1 MFKTK
6 EEKFDELMNRFQD
19 NASPE
24 TNWAMSMLRLTNYD
38 DFNKLMNAWLTTVA
52 PYPMQMGHPNR
63 ECTFKN
69 RVCND
74 INLPKHLCCFPIEHE
89 FVKSVTDLDL
99 KEEHWVQFFF
109 EMFHR
114 LRRPPTQEPT
124 QQPTQEPTQEPTPE
138 ALITQE
144 ETDMQPMQQH
154 MQQHRQHLIVTK
166 EDKYDTLMRQFQ
178 DNASPETN
186 WAMRL
191 LHTTNHE
198 EFTKL
203 MNIWT
208 TTPSSTLPDF
218 KTRVCDEMLN
228 VAHEH
233 EFINSVPPELNLK
246 EEHWIPFF
254 FEMFQRVRHPPTPQE
269 MQEKMNR
276 HMQQMQQ
283 MQEPQ
288 PTQ

>member
-1 MFKTK
+1 MFRFTPL
-6 EEKFDELMNRFQD
+6 EEKFDELMTRFQD

-24 TNWAMSMLRLTNYD
+24 TNWAMSVLRITNYD

-52 PYPMQMGHPNR
+52 PYPMQMCHPNR

-69 RVCND
+69 RVCNEF
-74 INLPKHLCCFPIEHE
+74 NLPKHLCCFPIEHE
-89 FVKSVTDLDL
+89 FVKSVPDLDL

-114 LRRPPTQEPT
+114 LRRQEEPPTP
-124 QQPTQEPTQEPTPE
+124 EPTPDPTSE
-138 ALITQE
+138 PTPDALITITQE
-144 ETDMQPMQQH
+144 ETDLKHMQH
-154 MQQHRQHLIVTK
+154 MQHMQHLIVTK
-166 EDKYDTLMRQFQ
+166 EEKYDTIMRQFQ
-178 DNASPETN
+178 YNASPETS

-191 LHTTNHE
+191 LHLTNYDD
-198 EFTKL
+198 FNKL
-203 MNIWT
+203 MNAWL
-208 TTPSSTLPDF
+208 TPSSTLPDL

-233 EFINSVPPELNLK
+233 EFIKSVPPELNLK

-276 HMQQMQQ
+276 HMQ
-283 MQEPQ
+283 
-288 PTQ
+288 